1 MRIAERR
8 REDSIN
14 IIGYNIDSTMYESD
28 ARLRDV
34 ARDTMRV
41 TRMRRVWFKWKEDG
55 QKVEDE
61 KIREWRKGEQSR
73 KSEKKKNPKR
83 TADESD
89 GRRRRTREDNPR
101 PAGMSEIGRN
111 GTRGNES
118 DCVHASQRVHFRF
131 AREREREAHEGTRFR
146 RSQREKEYG
155 KLYGGRYVSR
165 QRCGERA

>member
-1 MRIAERR
+1 MRIAKRR

-14 IIGYNIDSTMYESD
+14 IIGYNKDSTMYESD

-41 TRMRRVWFKWKEDG
+41 TRMRRVWFEWKEDG

-83 TADESD
+83 TAGESD
-89 GRRRRTREDNPR
+89 RRRRRRREDNPR

-131 AREREREAHEGTRFR
+131 ARERERSARGYEIPEKSKRERVREVVQGTIC
-146 RSQREKEYG
+146 E
-155 KLYGGRYVSR
+155 
-165 QRCGERA
+165 